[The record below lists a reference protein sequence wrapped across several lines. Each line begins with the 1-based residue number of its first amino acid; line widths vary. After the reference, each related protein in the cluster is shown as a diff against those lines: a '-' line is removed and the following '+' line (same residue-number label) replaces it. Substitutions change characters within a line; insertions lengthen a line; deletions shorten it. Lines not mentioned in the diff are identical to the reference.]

1 LKSLLCKNDPELQ
14 QKLADKPQ
22 QYARIAMSHDVNV
35 ICYIPEPG
43 TPWKICLPT
52 AMLHNTVRWYH
63 LSLNHIGMTR
73 TYDTMSMHLYHPKLK
88 KVCEDVIRPCDS
100 CQRFKLPGKG
110 YGEMPAR
117 NPQVAPWHEV
127 AVDLIGPWKITVNG
141 QRLVFRA
148 LTIIDTVTM
157 FLHNSDFKN

>member
-1 LKSLLCKNDPELQ
+1 MLQCFLNHPDVDTEHPFALDYQTIATAQDQDPELQ

-22 QYARIAMSHDVNV
+22 QYARIVMSHDVNV

-43 TPWKICLPT
+43 TPWKICFPT

-73 TYDTMSMHLYHPKLK
+73 TYDTMSMHLHHPKLK
-88 KVCEDVIRPCDS
+88 NVCEDVIRPCDS
-100 CQRFKLPGKG
+100 RQRFKLSGRG

-117 NPQVAPWHEV
+117 NFQVAHGNF
-127 AVDLIGPWKITVNG
+127 DYY
-141 QRLVFRA
+141 F
-148 LTIIDTVTM
+148 
-157 FLHNSDFKN
+157 